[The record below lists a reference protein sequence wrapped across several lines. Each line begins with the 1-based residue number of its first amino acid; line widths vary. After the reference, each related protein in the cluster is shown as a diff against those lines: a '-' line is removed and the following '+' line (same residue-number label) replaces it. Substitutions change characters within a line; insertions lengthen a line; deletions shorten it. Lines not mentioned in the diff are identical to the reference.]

1 MTNPNMTMTI
11 ILFVFLFANV
21 ATANIHHQ
29 QRSSIVSTNPIVAKS
44 SQWQGIATTSNQSTT
59 LSSSSSSQQQQ
70 QQPQRVQTTTA
81 TTNSNEQWI
90 GNGHLQFTFDLL
102 AGIFM
107 NSIDLKTGNLDSV
120 VFSPF
125 SIQSMLMMIHL
136 GAKGVT
142 KSEIAKILHLDSMEN
157 NVTFSKTHEAFS
169 QAVKSLIDDVN
180 ISKSLHS
187 ANQIFIQETLQVS
200 NTYLSAVNHYHLSS
214 IRYLNFAKESYQVLN
229 TINDWIEKQT
239 QHMITNFLTTPPSPA
254 TTLMAV
260 NAIRFKGDWQYRFD
274 PSDTEKDAWFRM
286 INGQVATVD
295 MMVAQHPVAFAY
307 SASLQTSI
315 IELPFKMQRLSFFLL
330 LPNDTFGLFSLLNS
344 LNATVF
350 ADLIYS
356 MRKVNSGDKTF
367 GGSNGVNIRLP
378 KFTISS
384 MPRITEIMKTQMG
397 VKSLFS
403 TESANLE
410 AMFNRYSG
418 HIHMGDL
425 LHKAV
430 IKIDEQGSI
439 GAAVSTSSIERIGAF
454 NGPYFEAD
462 HPFIYLLMDKQT
474 GLALFAGI
482 YAGPGK
488 EDQQQDSTIQKS
500 KTLSTTK
507 TIMQSNNNNNNLQQQ
522 INTVKN
528 SNQQPPSSASI
539 QSQSS
544 SYHHHHH
551 HQRLHLNQYTFG
563 MTPDGSNVDNNNK
576 MKYKL

>member
-1 MTNPNMTMTI
+1 MFSTKINRSNKTMI
-11 ILFVFLFANV
+11 IGLLILFL
-21 ATANIHHQ
+21 NISSTTN
-29 QRSSIVSTNPIVAKS
+29 QRSKILSSSTKS
-44 SQWQGIATTSNQSTT
+44 SQWQGISPTLNQS
-59 LSSSSSSQQQQ
+59 SSGSVSSL
-70 QQPQRVQTTTA
+70 QQPTQQRIHQL
-81 TTNSNEQWI
+81 NKSQNEQWI

-102 AGIFM
+102 AAIFM
-107 NSIDLKTGNLDSV
+107 NSIDLKTGNFDSI

-142 KSEIAKILHLDSMEN
+142 RNEITKMLHLDPSEN
-157 NVTFSKTHEAFS
+157 NVTFSKTHEAYS
-169 QAVKSLIDDVN
+169 QAVKSLIDDSN

-187 ANQIFIQETLQVS
+187 ANQIFVQETLQVS
-200 NTYLSAVNHYHLSS
+200 PTYLSALNHYHFSS
-214 IRYLNFAKESYQVLN
+214 IRYLNFAKESNQVLT

-260 NAIRFKGDWQYRFD
+260 NAIRFKSDWQYRFD
-274 PSDTEKDAWFRM
+274 PSDTEKAAWFRM
-286 INGQVATVD
+286 LNGQMTSVD
-295 MMVAQHPVAFAY
+295 MMVGQHPVAFAY
-307 SASLQTSI
+307 SPSLQTSI

-344 LNATVF
+344 LNATAF

-356 MRKVNSGDKTF
+356 MRKVGNNNNNGDKTF
-367 GGSNGVNIRLP
+367 GAGSPSGGGGVNIRLP
-378 KFTISS
+378 KFSISS
-384 MPRITEIMKTQMG
+384 MPRISEIMKTQMG

-410 AMFNRYSG
+410 AMFNRYNG
-418 HIHMGDL
+418 RIHMGDL
-425 LHKAV
+425 LHKAI

-482 YAGPGK
+482 YAGPSKDDQK
-488 EDQQQDSTIQKS
+488 EIQKS
-500 KTLSTTK
+500 STSTSTATAKTP
-507 TIMQSNNNNNNLQQQ
+507 I
-522 INTVKN
+522 
-528 SNQQPPSSASI
+528 QQPMKNPSQPQTQT
-539 QSQSS
+539 QSQSQPQ
-544 SYHHHHH
+544 SYHH
-551 HQRLHLNQYTFG
+551 RLHLNQYTIFG
-563 MTPDGSNVDNNNK
+563 MQTDNIDNNNK